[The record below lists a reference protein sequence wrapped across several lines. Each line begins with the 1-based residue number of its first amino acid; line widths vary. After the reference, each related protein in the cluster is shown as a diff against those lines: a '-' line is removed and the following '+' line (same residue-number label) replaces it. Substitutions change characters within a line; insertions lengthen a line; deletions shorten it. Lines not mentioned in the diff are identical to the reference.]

1 MDNDVTAYRMAI
13 CLFYCRSCLVSKKC
27 LFKSVIQTM
36 EEPKH
41 IVSKY
46 SILFL
51 TLLAFQWN
59 TVKSPTLLS
68 GPRFSATSLLIRR
81 YDLEFNYGELIW
93 IEVSFPRYKIL
104 VCVVYRSPSAINPFW
119 NNLGVVVE
127 KKWMIGFVRMGL

>member
-1 MDNDVTAYRMAI
+1 
-13 CLFYCRSCLVSKKC
+13 
-27 LFKSVIQTM
+27 M

-51 TLLAFQWN
+51 TLLN
-59 TVKSPTLLS
+59 
-68 GPRFSATSLLIRR
+68 
-81 YDLEFNYGELIW
+81 NGELIW

-119 NNLGVVVE
+119 NNPPPKQFLSFLNGS
-127 KKWMIGFVRMGL
+127 K